1 MTSVVVGTE
10 TQNMTAAHHTC
21 ASQPAPAT
29 GEKKKEENPK
39 GGAGEPDESRGW
51 GVVTFGYTAEKE
63 T

>member
-39 GGAGEPDESRGW
+39 GGAGEPDESRG
-51 GVVTFGYTAEKE
+51 
-63 T
+63 